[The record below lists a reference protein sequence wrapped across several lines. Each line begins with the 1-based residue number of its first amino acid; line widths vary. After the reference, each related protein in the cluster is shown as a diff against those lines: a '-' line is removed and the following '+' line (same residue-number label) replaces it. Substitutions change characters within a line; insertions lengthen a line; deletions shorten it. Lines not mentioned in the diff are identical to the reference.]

1 MSADDDGKLLQYGIG
16 FTNIVERTTR
26 GSSNLTRKEIEEGT
40 FKRNSLSTTH
50 QSITAVRISIVIAIG
65 FGPA

>member
-40 FKRNSLSTTH
+40 FKKNSLSTT
-50 QSITAVRISIVIAIG
+50 Q
-65 FGPA
+65 